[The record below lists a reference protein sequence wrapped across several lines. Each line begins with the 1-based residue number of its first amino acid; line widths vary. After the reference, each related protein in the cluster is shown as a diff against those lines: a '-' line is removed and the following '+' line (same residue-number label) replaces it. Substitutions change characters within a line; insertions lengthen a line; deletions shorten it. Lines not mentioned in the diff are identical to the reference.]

1 MRKSIAILAVV
12 GIGIYVAFS
21 SVYTVSEVEQVIIT
35 QFGKPVGEPV
45 TSAGLKL
52 KVPFIQDVNPIDKRV
67 LEWDGN
73 PSDMPTKDK
82 LYISVDLFA
91 RWRITEPLQYFLR
104 LRDERS
110 AQSRLDDIL
119 GSETRNAVAK
129 HELIEIIRTTKDRV
143 PLRDAR
149 LTDAERDLGS
159 LVPIQKGRKLVEQE
173 IFAAAA
179 EKVRVF
185 GIELLDIRFKRINY
199 NESVRP
205 KIYDR
210 MISERRQ
217 IAERFLSEG
226 NGEAARIRGNRVRDL
241 NKIQS
246 EAYRQVEEIRGVADA
261 KATEIYARAYNQSP
275 EAADFYEFTRT
286 MQAYKTII
294 ARPEHHPGP
303 FHGQRSVQVPE
314 GHGPRWRRRLSP
326 GFRRKPMTMIARHR
340 RLTCAWPGRSR
351 VQGIDYKRVVVCR
364 LPGCSSPERGA
375 FGEEL
380 VVAHVV

>member
-1 MRKSIAILAVV
+1 MNKQLAMLAVL
-12 GIGIYVAFS
+12 GIVAYLLMS
-21 SVYTVSEVEQVIIT
+21 SIYTVSEVEQMIIT

-45 TSAGLKL
+45 TTAGLKL
-52 KVPFIQDVNPIDKRV
+52 KVPFIQEVNPIDKRV

-91 RWRITEPLQYFLR
+91 RWRIIDPLQYFLR

-143 PLRDAR
+143 PLRDTL
-149 LTDAERDLGS
+149 LTEAERDMGS
-159 LVPIQKGRKLVEQE
+159 LVPIQKGRMLVEQE
-173 IFAAAA
+173 IFTAAA

-261 KATEIYARAYNQSP
+261 RATEIYARAYNQSP
-275 EAADFYEFTRT
+275 EAVAFYEFTRT
-286 MQAYKTII
+286 MQAYKSII
-294 ARPEHHPGP
+294 AENTTL
-303 FHGQRSVQVPE
+303 V
-314 GHGPRWRRRLSP
+314 LSTDSDLFKFLK
-326 GFRRKPMTMIARHR
+326 GMTPDSDVLPAR
-340 RLTCAWPGRSR
+340 APA
-351 VQGIDYKRVVVCR
+351 
-364 LPGCSSPERGA
+364 GA
-375 FGEEL
+375 L
-380 VVAHVV
+380 Q

>member
-1 MRKSIAILAVV
+1 MNRIKLIAILTAFGV
-12 GIGIYVAFS
+12 GTYVLMS
-21 SVYTVSEVEQVIIT
+21 SIYTVSEVEQAIVT
-35 QFGKPVGEPV
+35 QFGMPVGDPV
-45 TSAGLKL
+45 TTAGLKF
-52 KVPFIQDVNPIDKRV
+52 KVPYIQHVNLIDKRV
-67 LEWDGN
+67 LEWDGS

-82 LYISVDLFA
+82 LYVSVDLFA
-91 RWRITEPLQYFLR
+91 RWRIVDPLQYFLR
-104 LRDERS
+104 LHDERS
-110 AQSRLDDIL
+110 AQSRLDDVL

-143 PLRDAR
+143 PLRDVLAN
-149 LTDAERDLGS
+149 DAGRELDVGS
-159 LVPIQKGRKLVEQE
+159 LVPTQKGRKLVEQE
-173 IFAAAA
+173 IFAEAA
-179 EKVRVF
+179 EKVGVF

-275 EAADFYEFTRT
+275 EAVAFYEFTRT
-286 MQAYKTII
+286 MQAYKSII
-294 ARPEHHPGP
+294 SENTTLVLSTDGDLFKFLKSINPKSDVVPANVPTRTDADART
-303 FHGQRSVQVPE
+303 R
-314 GHGPRWRRRLSP
+314 
-326 GFRRKPMTMIARHR
+326 
-340 RLTCAWPGRSR
+340 
-351 VQGIDYKRVVVCR
+351 
-364 LPGCSSPERGA
+364 
-375 FGEEL
+375 
-380 VVAHVV
+380 

>member
-1 MRKSIAILAVV
+1 MSQAKLIGSLVALGVV
-12 GIGIYVAFS
+12 IYVLMS
-21 SVYTVSEVEQVIIT
+21 SIYTVNEVEQMIIT

-45 TSAGLKL
+45 TTAGLKV
-52 KVPFIQDVNPIDKRV
+52 KMPFIQEVNPIDKRV
-67 LEWDGN
+67 LEWDGP

-91 RWRITEPLQYFLR
+91 RWRITDPLQYFLR

-129 HELIEIIRTTKDRV
+129 HELIEIIRTTKDRI
-143 PLRDAR
+143 PLRDAL
-149 LTDAERDLGS
+149 LTDAEQALDMGA

-173 IFAAAA
+173 IFEAAAQ
-179 EKVRVF
+179 KVEVF

-261 KATEIYARAYNQSP
+261 KATEIYANAYNQSP
-275 EAADFYEFTRT
+275 ESVAFYEFTRT
-286 MQAYKTII
+286 MQSYRLII
-294 ARPEHHPGP
+294 AANTTLI
-303 FHGQRSVQVPE
+303 
-314 GHGPRWRRRLSP
+314 LSTDSDLFKFLKEMDP
-326 GFRRKPMTMIARHR
+326 TGDA
-340 RLTCAWPGRSR
+340 AG
-351 VQGIDYKRVVVCR
+351 D
-364 LPGCSSPERGA
+364 
-375 FGEEL
+375 
-380 VVAHVV
+380 

>member
-1 MRKSIAILAVV
+1 
-12 GIGIYVAFS
+12 
-21 SVYTVSEVEQVIIT
+21 
-35 QFGKPVGEPV
+35 
-45 TSAGLKL
+45 
-52 KVPFIQDVNPIDKRV
+52 
-67 LEWDGN
+67 
-73 PSDMPTKDK
+73 MPTKDK

-91 RWRITEPLQYFLR
+91 RWRITDPLQYFLR

-129 HELIEIIRTTKDRV
+129 HELIEIIRTTKDRI
-143 PLRDAR
+143 PLRDAL
-149 LTDAERDLGS
+149 LTDAEQALDMGA

-179 EKVRVF
+179 QKVEVF

-261 KATEIYARAYNQSP
+261 KATEIYANAYNQSP
-275 EAADFYEFTRT
+275 ESAAFYEFTRT
-286 MQAYKTII
+286 MQSYRHII
-294 ARPEHHPGP
+294 AANTTLI
-303 FHGQRSVQVPE
+303 
-314 GHGPRWRRRLSP
+314 LSTDSDL
-326 GFRRKPMTMIARHR
+326 FKFLKEM
-340 RLTCAWPGRSR
+340 
-351 VQGIDYKRVVVCR
+351 
-364 LPGCSSPERGA
+364 SPTGD
-375 FGEEL
+375 
-380 VVAHVV
+380 VAGD

>member
-1 MRKSIAILAVV
+1 
-12 GIGIYVAFS
+12 
-21 SVYTVSEVEQVIIT
+21 
-35 QFGKPVGEPV
+35 
-45 TSAGLKL
+45 
-52 KVPFIQDVNPIDKRV
+52 
-67 LEWDGN
+67 
-73 PSDMPTKDK
+73 MPTKDK

-91 RWRITEPLQYFLR
+91 RWRITDPLQYFLR

-143 PLRDAR
+143 PLRDAL
-149 LTDAERDLGS
+149 LTDAERDLDMGT
-159 LVPIQKGRKLVEQE
+159 LVPIQKGRKLVERE
-173 IFAAAA
+173 IFGAAA

-246 EAYRQVEEIRGVADA
+246 EAYREVEEIRGVADA

-275 EAADFYEFTRT
+275 EAVAFYEFTRT
-286 MQAYKTII
+286 MQSYKSII
-294 ARPEHHPGP
+294 GEGTTLVLSTDSDLFKFLKGMTPDGALG
-303 FHGQRSVQVPE
+303 GVPE
-314 GHGPRWRRRLSP
+314 DDVECRAP
-326 GFRRKPMTMIARHR
+326 G
-340 RLTCAWPGRSR
+340 LGR
-351 VQGIDYKRVVVCR
+351 
-364 LPGCSSPERGA
+364 A
-375 FGEEL
+375 
-380 VVAHVV
+380 

>member
-1 MRKSIAILAVV
+1 MSGNKQLTILVLLL
-12 GIGIYVAFS
+12 IGIYVLLNS
-21 SVYTVSEVEQVIIT
+21 IYTVSEVQQVIIT

-45 TSAGLKL
+45 TEAGLKM
-52 KVPFIQDVNPIDKRV
+52 KMPFIQDVNPIDKRV
-67 LEWDGN
+67 LEWDGT

-91 RWRITEPLQYFLR
+91 RWRITDPLQYFLR

-129 HELIEIIRTTKDRV
+129 HELIEIIRTTKDRI
-143 PLRDAR
+143 PLRDA
-149 LTDAERDLGS
+149 LLSDAEQEQEMGS
-159 LVPIQKGRKLVEQE
+159 LVPIQKGRKLVELE
-173 IFAAAA
+173 IFSAAA
-179 EKVRVF
+179 EKMRVF

-226 NGEAARIRGNRVRDL
+226 NGEAARIRGNRVREL

-246 EAYRQVEEIRGVADA
+246 EAYRQVEEIRGLADA
-261 KATEIYARAYNQSP
+261 KASEIYAKAYNQNP
-275 EAADFYEFTRT
+275 QAVAFYEFTRT
-286 MQAYKTII
+286 MQAYKLII
-294 ARPEHHPGP
+294 AENTTL
-303 FHGQRSVQVPE
+303 V
-314 GHGPRWRRRLSP
+314 LSTDSDMFKYLK
-326 GFRRKPMTMIARHR
+326 GMLQDSKLDSTRNK
-340 RLTCAWPGRSR
+340 
-351 VQGIDYKRVVVCR
+351 
-364 LPGCSSPERGA
+364 
-375 FGEEL
+375 
-380 VVAHVV
+380 

>member
-1 MRKSIAILAVV
+1 MSRIKQIVILAIL
-12 GIGIYVAFS
+12 GIGTYALMS
-21 SVYTVSEVEQVIIT
+21 SLYTVSEVEQVIIT
-35 QFGKPVGEPV
+35 QFGKPVGAPV
-45 TSAGLKL
+45 TSAGLKV
-52 KVPFIQDVNPIDKRV
+52 KVPFIQDVNTIEKRS

-82 LYISVDLFA
+82 LYISVDVFA
-91 RWRITEPLQYFLR
+91 RWRITDPLQYFLR

-119 GSETRNAVAK
+119 GSEIRNAVAK
-129 HELIEIIRTTKDRV
+129 HELIEIIRTAKDRV
-143 PLRDAR
+143 PQRDAL
-149 LTDAERDLGS
+149 LTAGEREQDIGA

-173 IFAAAA
+173 IFAEAAT
-179 EKVRVF
+179 KIRVF
-185 GIELLDIRFKRINY
+185 GLELLDIRFKRINY

-261 KATEIYARAYNQSP
+261 KATGIYAKAYNQSP
-275 EAADFYEFTRT
+275 EAVAFYEFTRT
-286 MQAYKTII
+286 MQAYKPII
-294 ARPEHHPGP
+294 GENTTLVLSTDGDLFKFLKGIAPKGSVASA
-303 FHGQRSVQVPE
+303 QRS
-314 GHGPRWRRRLSP
+314 GDR
-326 GFRRKPMTMIARHR
+326 
-340 RLTCAWPGRSR
+340 
-351 VQGIDYKRVVVCR
+351 
-364 LPGCSSPERGA
+364 
-375 FGEEL
+375 
-380 VVAHVV
+380 

>member
-1 MRKSIAILAVV
+1 MNKSIIVLVLLVV
-12 GIGIYVAFS
+12 GSYVTMS
-21 SVYTVSEVEQVIIT
+21 SIYTVSEVEQVIIT

-45 TSAGLKL
+45 TTAGLKL
-52 KVPFIQDVNPIDKRV
+52 KIPFIQEVNPIDKRV
-67 LEWDGN
+67 LEWDGS

-91 RWRITEPLQYFLR
+91 RWRITSPLQYFLR

-129 HELIEIIRTTKDRV
+129 HELIEIIRTTRDRT
-143 PLRDAR
+143 PLRDAF
-149 LTDAERDLGS
+149 LTEAEQKLDMGS
-159 LVPIQKGRKLVEQE
+159 LVPIQKGRKMVELE

-205 KIYDR
+205 KIFDR

-226 NGEAARIRGNRVRDL
+226 NGEAARIRGNRVREL

-246 EAYRQVEEIRGVADA
+246 EAYRQVEEIRGLADA
-261 KATEIYARAYNQSP
+261 KATEIYAKAYNQSP
-275 EAADFYEFTRT
+275 ESVAFYEFTRT
-286 MQAYKTII
+286 MQSYKSIITQNTILVLSTESDLFKFLKGMS
-294 ARPEHHPGP
+294 P
-303 FHGQRSVQVPE
+303 VPKVN
-314 GHGPRWRRRLSP
+314 S
-326 GFRRKPMTMIARHR
+326 T
-340 RLTCAWPGRSR
+340 
-351 VQGIDYKRVVVCR
+351 QQ
-364 LPGCSSPERGA
+364 
-375 FGEEL
+375 
-380 VVAHVV
+380 

>member
-1 MRKSIAILAVV
+1 MNKSIVV
-12 GIGIYVAFS
+12 LVVLGIGAYLAMS
-21 SVYTVSEVEQVIIT
+21 SLYTVSEVEQVIIT
-35 QFGKPVGEPV
+35 QFGKPVGVPV
-45 TSAGLKL
+45 TSAGLKV

-67 LEWDGN
+67 LEWDGP

-91 RWRITEPLQYFLR
+91 RWRITDPLQYFVR

-143 PLRDAR
+143 PLRDVL
-149 LTDAERDLGS
+149 LTEAEKELDMGL
-159 LVPIQKGRKLVEQE
+159 LVPIQKGRQLVERE

-179 EKVRVF
+179 DKVRVF

-261 KATEIYARAYNQSP
+261 KATEVYAAAYNQSP
-275 EAADFYEFTRT
+275 EAVEFYEFTRT
-286 MQAYKTII
+286 MQSYKAII
-294 ARPEHHPGP
+294 AENTTLVLSTDSDLFKFLKGM
-303 FHGQRSVQVPE
+303 
-314 GHGPRWRRRLSP
+314 SP
-326 GFRRKPMTMIARHR
+326 GRNVART
-340 RLTCAWPGRSR
+340 L
-351 VQGIDYKRVVVCR
+351 
-364 LPGCSSPERGA
+364 GA
-375 FGEEL
+375 GNQP
-380 VVAHVV
+380 

>member
-1 MRKSIAILAVV
+1 MSAFKQLASLVVLGTITYVLLGSI
-12 GIGIYVAFS
+12 
-21 SVYTVSEVEQVIIT
+21 YTVSEVEQVIIT

-45 TSAGLKL
+45 TEAGLKFKL
-52 KVPFIQDVNPIDKRV
+52 PFIQDVNPIEKRV

-91 RWRITEPLQYFLR
+91 RWRITDPLQYFLR

-129 HELIEIIRTTKDRV
+129 HELIEIIRTTKDRI
-143 PLRDAR
+143 PLRDSL
-149 LTDAERDLGS
+149 LTDAERELDMGL

-173 IFAAAA
+173 IFSAAA
-179 EKVRVF
+179 EKVEVF

-246 EAYRQVEEIRGVADA
+246 EAYREVEEIRGVADA
-261 KATEIYARAYNQSP
+261 KATEIYASAYNQSP
-275 EAADFYEFTRT
+275 EAVEFFEFTRT
-286 MQAYKTII
+286 MESYKTII
-294 ARPEHHPGP
+294 
-303 FHGQRSVQVPE
+303 SKDTTLI
-314 GHGPRWRRRLSP
+314 LSTDNDLFKFLKGMNP
-326 GFRRKPMTMIARHR
+326 Q
-340 RLTCAWPGRSR
+340 S
-351 VQGIDYKRVVVCR
+351 QGNGDN
-364 LPGCSSPERGA
+364 
-375 FGEEL
+375 
-380 VVAHVV
+380 

>member
-1 MRKSIAILAVV
+1 MNRIALFALLVVAVAGV
-12 GIGIYVAFS
+12 YIVNSAI
-21 SVYTVSEVEQVIIT
+21 YTVSEVEQVIVT

-45 TSAGLKL
+45 TTAGLKL
-52 KVPFIQDVNPIDKRV
+52 KLPFVQDVNPIDKRV

-91 RWRITEPLQYFLR
+91 RWRIVEPLQYFLR

-143 PLRDAR
+143 PLRDAL
-149 LTDAERDLGS
+149 LTDAEKELDMGL
-159 LVPIQKGRKLVEQE
+159 LVPIQKGRKLVEEE

-246 EAYRQVEEIRGVADA
+246 EAYRQVEEIRGLADA
-261 KATEIYARAYNQSP
+261 KATEIYAAAYNQN
-275 EAADFYEFTRT
+275 AAAVAFYEFTRT
-286 MQAYKTII
+286 MQAYRSII
-294 ARPEHHPGP
+294 ADNTTL
-303 FHGQRSVQVPE
+303 V
-314 GHGPRWRRRLSP
+314 LSTDSDLFKFLKGMSP
-326 GFRRKPMTMIARHR
+326 TGDALPA
-340 RLTCAWPGRSR
+340 PP
-351 VQGIDYKRVVVCR
+351 
-364 LPGCSSPERGA
+364 LPGGPTARVGVNSN
-375 FGEEL
+375 
-380 VVAHVV
+380 

>member
-1 MRKSIAILAVV
+1 MRRPRLVAILAVL
-12 GIGIYVAFS
+12 GIATLVLWS
-21 SVYTVSEVEQVIIT
+21 SIYTVSEVEQAIIT
-35 QFGKPVGEPV
+35 QFGKPVGAPV
-45 TSAGLKL
+45 ATAGLKL
-52 KVPFIQDVNPIDKRV
+52 KVPFIQDVNLIDKRV

-91 RWRITEPLQYFLR
+91 RWRIVDPLQYFLR
-104 LRDERS
+104 LQDERS
-110 AQSRLDDIL
+110 AQSRLDDVL
-119 GSETRNAVAK
+119 GSETRNAIAK
-129 HELIEIIRTTKDRV
+129 HELIEVIRTAKDRV
-143 PLRDAR
+143 PLRDTLVTNAGR
-149 LTDAERDLGS
+149 ELDVGS

-173 IFAAAA
+173 IFAEAA

-261 KATEIYARAYNQSP
+261 KATEIYARAYNQSA
-275 EAADFYEFTRT
+275 EAVAFYEFTRT
-286 MQAYKTII
+286 MQSYKSII
-294 ARPEHHPGP
+294 AENTTLVLSTDSDLFKFLKGMMPNGSIVPAP
-303 FHGQRSVQVPE
+303 RS
-314 GHGPRWRRRLSP
+314 GDNR
-326 GFRRKPMTMIARHR
+326 
-340 RLTCAWPGRSR
+340 
-351 VQGIDYKRVVVCR
+351 
-364 LPGCSSPERGA
+364 
-375 FGEEL
+375 
-380 VVAHVV
+380 

>member
-1 MRKSIAILAVV
+1 MKISQIAVLVVVVIGAYVVISSI
-12 GIGIYVAFS
+12 
-21 SVYTVSEVEQVIIT
+21 YTVSEVEQMIIT

-45 TSAGLKL
+45 TTAGLKL
-52 KVPFIQDVNPIDKRV
+52 KMPFIQEVNPIDKRV

-91 RWRITEPLQYFLR
+91 RWRITDPLQYFLR

-119 GSETRNAVAK
+119 GSETRNAIAK
-129 HELIEIIRTTKDRV
+129 HELIEIIRTTKDSV
-143 PLRDAR
+143 PLRDTF
-149 LTDAERDLGS
+149 LTDAERKLDMGS

-261 KATEIYARAYNQSP
+261 KATEIYAKAYNRSP
-275 EAADFYEFTRT
+275 EAVAFYEFTRT
-286 MQAYKTII
+286 MQSYISTIDENTTLVLTTDSDLFKFLKSMD
-294 ARPEHHPGP
+294 PDDNVVSV
-303 FHGQRSVQVPE
+303 QRS
-314 GHGPRWRRRLSP
+314 GNRR
-326 GFRRKPMTMIARHR
+326 
-340 RLTCAWPGRSR
+340 
-351 VQGIDYKRVVVCR
+351 
-364 LPGCSSPERGA
+364 
-375 FGEEL
+375 
-380 VVAHVV
+380 

>member
-1 MRKSIAILAVV
+1 MNKVLQIIIIVVLAITGYV
-12 GIGIYVAFS
+12 GMS
-21 SVYTVSEVEQVIIT
+21 SVYTVNEVEQVIIT
-35 QFGKPVGEPV
+35 QFGKPVGEPI
-45 TSAGLKL
+45 TTAGLKV
-52 KVPFIQDVNPIDKRV
+52 KMPFVQEVNPIEKRV
-67 LEWDGN
+67 LEWDGS

-91 RWRITEPLQYFLR
+91 RWRITDPLQYFLR

-129 HELIEIIRTTKDRV
+129 HELIEIIRTTRDRV
-143 PLRDAR
+143 PLRDA
-149 LTDAERDLGS
+149 LLSDAEKAQNMGS

-173 IFAAAA
+173 IFTAAA
-179 EKVRVF
+179 EKVQVF

-261 KATEIYARAYNQSP
+261 KATEIYAAAYNESP
-275 EAADFYEFTRT
+275 EAVAFYEFTRT
-286 MQAYKTII
+286 MQAYKSII
-294 ARPEHHPGP
+294 ADNTTLVLSTGSDLFKYLKGMNPDGESAPAQMPGA
-303 FHGQRSVQVPE
+303 
-314 GHGPRWRRRLSP
+314 RR
-326 GFRRKPMTMIARHR
+326 
-340 RLTCAWPGRSR
+340 
-351 VQGIDYKRVVVCR
+351 
-364 LPGCSSPERGA
+364 
-375 FGEEL
+375 
-380 VVAHVV
+380 

>member
-1 MRKSIAILAVV
+1 MKGFMRIALVGLLIIGTYLAASSI
-12 GIGIYVAFS
+12 
-21 SVYTVSEVEQVIIT
+21 YTVSEVEQVIIT
-35 QFGKPVGEPV
+35 QFGKPIGEPV
-45 TSAGLKL
+45 TTAGLKL
-52 KVPFIQDVNPIDKRV
+52 KFPFIQEVNPIDKRV
-67 LEWDGN
+67 LEWDGS

-91 RWRITEPLQYFLR
+91 RWRITDPLQYFLR

-129 HELIEIIRTTKDRV
+129 HELIEIIRTTRDRQ
-143 PLRDAR
+143 PLRDAL
-149 LTDAERDLGS
+149 LTDAEKELHMGA
-159 LVPIQKGRKLVEQE
+159 LVPIQKGRQLVEME
-173 IFAAAA
+173 IFRAAA

-246 EAYRQVEEIRGVADA
+246 EAYREVEEIRGVADA
-261 KATEIYARAYNQSP
+261 RATEIYATAYNQSA
-275 EAADFYEFTRT
+275 EAVAFYEFTRT
-286 MQAYKTII
+286 MQAYRTII
-294 ARPEHHPGP
+294 SENTTL
-303 FHGQRSVQVPE
+303 V
-314 GHGPRWRRRLSP
+314 LSTDSDLFKFFK
-326 GFRRKPMTMIARHR
+326 GMTPA
-340 RLTCAWPGRSR
+340 SR
-351 VQGIDYKRVVVCR
+351 ANLVDH
-364 LPGCSSPERGA
+364 SSRQP
-375 FGEEL
+375 
-380 VVAHVV
+380 

>member
-1 MRKSIAILAVV
+1 M
-12 GIGIYVAFS
+12 
-21 SVYTVSEVEQVIIT
+21 
-35 QFGKPVGEPV
+35 GEPI
-45 TSAGLKL
+45 TTAGLKL
-52 KVPFIQDVNPIDKRV
+52 KLPFVQDVNRIDRRV

-91 RWRITEPLQYFLR
+91 RWKITDPLQYFLR

-129 HELIEIIRTTKDRV
+129 HELIEIIRTTRGRT
-143 PLRDAR
+143 PLRDTL
-149 LTDAERDLGS
+149 LTDEELAQDIGA
-159 LVPIQKGRKLVEQE
+159 LVPIQKRPATVEQE

-179 EKVRVF
+179 DKVRMF

-199 NESVRP
+199 TESVRP

-246 EAYRQVEEIRGVADA
+246 EAYRAVEEIRGVADA
-261 KATEIYARAYNQSP
+261 SAAEIYSRAYNTDPQ
-275 EAADFYEFTRT
+275 AAEFYEFTRT
-286 MQAYKTII
+286 MQAYEDMISGETTLVLTTN
-294 ARPEHHPGP
+294 
-303 FHGQRSVQVPE
+303 SD
-314 GHGPRWRRRLSP
+314 L
-326 GFRRKPMTMIARHR
+326 FRFLRGMEAVKAEDGAPPPVLGAK
-340 RLTCAWPGRSR
+340 A
-351 VQGIDYKRVVVCR
+351 VV
-364 LPGCSSPERGA
+364 EN
-375 FGEEL
+375 
-380 VVAHVV
+380 